1 MNIKAEPTEVT
12 KRLQESTRIGVQPG
26 GSAVPRKQITQILRR
41 FHSGPGLG
49 GTQRPWL
56 LWRHKVH
63 FIWNCGVWL
72 DCLRMNV
79 D

>member
-1 MNIKAEPTEVT
+1 MKTKVEPTEVT
-12 KRLQESTRIGVQPG
+12 KRLHESTRIGVQKG
-26 GSAVPRKQITQILRR
+26 GSVVPRKQITQKLRW

-49 GTQRPWL
+49 GTLRPWL
-56 LWRHKVH
+56 LRRHKVH

-72 DCLRMNV
+72 DCLQVNV